1 MPQNFNKWTFA
12 GILQFPPT
20 SHNVRSGHQF
30 ASPIVKIK
38 TSSPAPNGKHW
49 FRAGYL
55 AQIYQGARINSK
67 LIPLNETTIFEL
79 TPVAGRYTLSFC
91 AVPWLRGKLRLELW
105 EDASPISQ
113 DLPIGHDEDLIFQ
126 KLLDLE
132 AKVDAL

>member
-1 MPQNFNKWTFA
+1 MPQSLNKWRFA

-20 SHNVRSGHQF
+20 AHNVRSGHQF
-30 ASPIVKIK
+30 TRAIVKIK
-38 TSSPAPNGKHW
+38 TSSPTPKDRHW

-79 TPVAGRYTLSFC
+79 TTVPGRYTLSFC
-91 AVPWLRGKLRLELW
+91 AVPWLRGNLRLELW
-105 EDASPISQ
+105 EDATPLDQ
-113 DLPIGHDEDLIFQ
+113 DLPIGRDEDLIFQ